1 VTTSEFPDPELF
13 RPEFS
18 GPEFSR
24 EVDIRQVEGKHMQLV
39 ATPAECAALARRFG
53 LVRIDR
59 LEAEL
64 TLSRADNGAEGRGRL
79 AAEIVQSCA
88 VSGEPLPVKID
99 EPLVFRFVAAVESH
113 HPGDEVEIALGD
125 CDEIEFTGSV
135 IDPGEAVAQSL
146 ALAID
151 PFAIGPNAEKAR
163 RRAGL
168 LSEGAA
174 GPFAA
179 LAALKTK

>member
-1 VTTSEFPDPELF
+1 MSTPESSEPELS
-13 RPEFS
+13 R
-18 GPEFSR
+18 PEFSR

-39 ATPAECAALARRFG
+39 ATPGECVALASRFA
-53 LVRIDR
+53 LVQIDR

-64 TLSRADNGAEGRGRL
+64 TLSRVENGAEGRGRL
-79 AAEIVQSCA
+79 KADIIQSCA
-88 VSGEPLPVKID
+88 VSGEPLLARID
-99 EPLVFRFVAAVESH
+99 EPLFFRFVAADESH
-113 HPGDEVEIALGD
+113 RPDEELEIALGD

-151 PFAIGPNAEKAR
+151 PFAVGPDAEEVR

-168 LSEGAA
+168 LGEGAA

-179 LAALKTK
+179 LAALKKN